1 MGSVTRDVRA
11 GRGSHPLALPDDGP
25 TRVRPCAY
33 VDARCRPCHLEAATE
48 LTHVVAS
55 LARRYR
61 PGDRR
66 NLGSLGVV
74 RIEAAI

>member
-1 MGSVTRDVRA
+1 M
-11 GRGSHPLALPDDGP
+11 
-25 TRVRPCAY
+25 
-33 VDARCRPCHLEAATE
+33 
-48 LTHVVAS
+48 THVVAS